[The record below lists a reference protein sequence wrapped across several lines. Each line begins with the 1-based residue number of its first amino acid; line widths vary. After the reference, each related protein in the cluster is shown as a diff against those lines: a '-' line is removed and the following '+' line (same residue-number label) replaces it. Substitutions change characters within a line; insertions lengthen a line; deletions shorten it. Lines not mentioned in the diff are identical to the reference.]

1 MAEKHEDTA
10 NISPPGGGVSML
22 NRPKI
27 PSRRDVMFIA
37 SSIFCIIFN
46 PFGIILSN
54 LYFIRRHLFLF
65 IVCII

>member
-1 MAEKHEDTA
+1 MAEEHEDTA

-37 SSIFCIIFN
+37 STIFCIIFN
-46 PFGIILSN
+46 PFRDLMYDPYLN
-54 LYFIRRHLFLF
+54 L
-65 IVCII
+65 